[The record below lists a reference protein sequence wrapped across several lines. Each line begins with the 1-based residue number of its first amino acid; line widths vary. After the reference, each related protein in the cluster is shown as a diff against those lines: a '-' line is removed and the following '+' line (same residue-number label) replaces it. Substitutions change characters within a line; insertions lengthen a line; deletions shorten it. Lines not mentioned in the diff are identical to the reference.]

1 MNLMKWSQGSEEAS
15 PAAAITTK
23 TPKQRKARGKGKRVR
38 EREKGNAIH
47 WLRWGT
53 NSTLFLP
60 FALCNLFTAEFV
72 FISFFLP
79 CCPFL
84 LVFLPAGCNAMLSPA
99 NWMGFRP
106 ECIAP
111 ATTTTR
117 GGTRTAATMGN
128 IGKWSGRLFV
138 RGTEGEFKTPMRSWL
153 WLTSINSGVSYSE
166 LKFIANLWQIR
177 LSLSSRAQKAEQSES
192 KSNWNQARPHQAKT
206 LSRTWKWGWEF
217 KSNR

>member
-23 TPKQRKARGKGKRVR
+23 RPKQRMRRGKEGEGEGKCYSLAKVR
-38 EREKGNAIH
+38 HELVVVFAFRS
-47 WLRWGT
+47 LQLVYRWVRFY
-53 NSTLFLP
+53 FL
-60 FALCNLFTAEFV
+60 
-72 FISFFLP
+72 FLP

-111 ATTTTR
+111 ATTTTTAR
-117 GGTRTAATMGN
+117 GTRTAATMGN

-138 RGTEGEFKTPMRSWL
+138 PRAVGEFKTPMRSWL